1 MSLKELG
8 YELGVL
14 MFRLKSEHPSGI
26 KYTPDYDAD
35 GNLTALFNAAGILP
49 SDDAVKEGFFAE
61 GQNAGL
67 PKGKVKDLYL
77 HEKANIA

>member
-35 GNLTALFNAAGILP
+35 GNLTWILP

-67 PKGKVKDLYL
+67 PKGKVKNLYL